1 MKLFRT
7 RTYLDDTG
15 REIELG
21 IIGRRVLISV
31 EIERSNY
38 PDWTILLQIGSVGL
52 FYVSLSL
59 GHKSYAMTVLGRNYG

>member
-7 RTYLDDTG
+7 RTYLADAG
-15 REIELG
+15 REIDFG
-21 IIGRRVLISV
+21 VIGRKVLLSI
-31 EIERSNY
+31 EIEKCQF

-59 GHKSYAMTVLGRNYG
+59 GHKSYTMTVLGRNYG